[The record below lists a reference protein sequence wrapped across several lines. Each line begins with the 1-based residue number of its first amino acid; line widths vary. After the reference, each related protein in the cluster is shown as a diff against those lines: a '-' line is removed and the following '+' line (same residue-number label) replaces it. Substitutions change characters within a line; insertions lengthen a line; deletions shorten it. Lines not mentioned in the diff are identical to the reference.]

1 MPDQVTHGA
10 LPPPIR
16 RKSRVSL
23 RLDAAVLEW
32 FRGQVREHG
41 GGHAHLRGP
50 GSGRRLMVPVLDFT
64 NGSRA
69 WVWTR
74 RHALEEE
81 HWGWLIHTDHQHL
94 LRPVARLNDHLEE
107 AHERGFTALNGWRY
121 EIQERRLRA

>member
-10 LPPPIR
+10 LPPPIP

-23 RLDAAVLEW
+23 RLDAEVLEW
-32 FRGQVREHG
+32 FRGQVCEHG
-41 GGHAHLRGP
+41 GGHYQRLKDER
-50 GSGRRLMVPVLDFT
+50 GRRLMLPVLDFT
-64 NGSRA
+64 NGSQA

-94 LRPVARLNDHLEE
+94 LRQVARLNDHLEE
-107 AHERGFTALNGWRY
+107 AHEWGFTALDGRRY
-121 EIQERRLRA
+121 AIQERRVRA